1 MEAISMSFKEAFKS
15 FPLIEL
21 ERLRLRSM
29 HLNDAERY
37 LGWFSA
43 KEVQQFLSGLA
54 CPKDIEEASRFI
66 ENMNGRYFKSKLTI
80 CWGIALK
87 ESDELVGRIELCRFV
102 RQSMAEVAY
111 SISQEH
117 WNKGYMT
124 EALQGTVKFG
134 FQKMGLHRIQATVVP
149 ENIASVKAL
158 CKAGFSQEGLFRQY
172 NYGNEFRDTLMMSIL
187 KDDMP
192 V

>member
-1 MEAISMSFKEAFKS
+1 MSFKEVFKS

-21 ERLRLRSM
+21 KRLRLRSM
-29 HLNDAERY
+29 HLSDAERY

-54 CPKDIEEASRFI
+54 CPKDIEEAKRFI

-111 SISQEH
+111 SLSREH
-117 WNKGYMT
+117 WNNGYMT
-124 EALQGTVKFG
+124 EALQGTIEFG
-134 FQKMGLHRIQATVVP
+134 FHKMGLHRIEAKVAP
-149 ENIASVKAL
+149 ENIASVKVL
-158 CKAGFSQEGLFRQY
+158 HKVGFSQEGLLRQY

-187 KDDMP
+187 KDDKAE
-192 V
+192 VR

>member
-1 MEAISMSFKEAFKS
+1 MSFKEAFKS

-21 ERLRLRSM
+21 ERLRLRFM
-29 HLNDAERY
+29 HPSDAERY

-43 KEVQQFLSGLA
+43 KEVQQFLNGLA
-54 CPKDIEEASRFI
+54 CPKDIEEARRFI

-111 SISQEH
+111 SLSKDH
-117 WNKGYMT
+117 WNNGYMT
-124 EALQGTVKFG
+124 EALQGAARFG

-149 ENIASVKAL
+149 ENIASVKVL
-158 CKAGFSQEGLFRQY
+158 CKAGFSKEGLLRQY
-172 NYGNEFRDTLMMSIL
+172 NYGNEFRDTFMMSML
-187 KDDMP
+187 KEEIP
-192 V
+192 E